1 METIIKHLPLS
12 LLSLFVLKLVAYG
25 VTAPEM
31 GVIFALAAYTAIKD
45 YLDKHKRIQ
54 EISEVVAKQNEVIGK
69 MAVEI
74 DNLKT
79 SIVGVKMGQ
88 GFKKAL

>member
-1 METIIKHLPLS
+1 METIIKYLPIS
-12 LLSLFVLKLVAYG
+12 LLSLFVLKLVTYG
-25 VTAPEM
+25 VNAPEM
-31 GVIFALAAYTAIKD
+31 GVIFALTAYTSLKD
-45 YLDKHKRIQ
+45 YLEKHKKIQ
-54 EISEVVAKQNEVIGK
+54 EISEVVTKQNEVIGK